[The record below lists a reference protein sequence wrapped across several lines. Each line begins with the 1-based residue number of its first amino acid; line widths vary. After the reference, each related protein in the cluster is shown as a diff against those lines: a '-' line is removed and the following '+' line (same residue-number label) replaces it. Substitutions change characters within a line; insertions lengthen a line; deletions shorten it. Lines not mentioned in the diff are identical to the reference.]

1 MIFLNNW
8 IIRSETSNALS
19 KLILRNPK
27 NDEEEEIFFSDEK
40 VIVPGVSLTQ
50 RDRNTDTVYLSYS
63 SPKTPGR
70 TYLYNLKTKEK
81 KLVKEQ
87 EIPLSL
93 IHI

>member
-50 RDRNTDTVYLSYS
+50 RNRNTDTVYLSYS
-63 SPKTPGR
+63 SPKIYWELDYYR
-70 TYLYNLKTKEK
+70 E
-81 KLVKEQ
+81 V
-87 EIPLSL
+87 
-93 IHI
+93 